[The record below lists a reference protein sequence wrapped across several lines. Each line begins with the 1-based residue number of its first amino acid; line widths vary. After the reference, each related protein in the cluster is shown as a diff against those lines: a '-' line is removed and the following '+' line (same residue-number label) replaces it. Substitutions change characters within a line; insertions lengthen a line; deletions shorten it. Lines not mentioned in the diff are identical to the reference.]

1 MRELENECI
10 MKSLRY
16 ADTEV
21 QYSLITGELKRVERE
36 GEGELYDDSD
46 GKGDDRM
53 YKKTV
58 DIYPCSTWRNIGR
71 VKLSFIRLSLS
82 LSFTLSR
89 TQSLCV
95 LCCFYLLQ
103 RRVLDVWVRFC
114 VFTFCCCYC
123 SRRC

>member
-1 MRELENECI
+1 

-82 LSFTLSR
+82 LFHTLSH
-89 TQSLCV
+89 TVSMCPLLLLFVAEESAGCV
-95 LCCFYLLQ
+95 GAFLRLYILL
-103 RRVLDVWVRFC
+103 LLL
-114 VFTFCCCYC
+114 
-123 SRRC
+123 